1 MTDTAIGFLLLGIGI
16 VFVLGLVFALTWRLG
31 RARGRVTP
39 PEGVHMPG
47 PSWLPLAFSVGAALI
62 GAGLAF
68 RPDVEGA
75 LANWWFLI
83 PGLVIFVLSAL
94 GWVRAAGRE
103 WVETERGG
111 HHDPGRG
118 H

>member
-1 MTDTAIGFLLLGIGI
+1 MTDTAVGLLLIGIAI

-31 RARGRVTP
+31 RSRGPVVP
-39 PEGVHMPG
+39 PQGVHLPR
-47 PSWLPLAFSVGAALI
+47 PSLLPVTFSIGAALM

-75 LANWWFLI
+75 IANWWLLI
-83 PGLVIFVLSAL
+83 PGLAIFILSAL
-94 GWVRAAGRE
+94 GWVRDAGRE
-103 WVETERGG
+103 WVEVERGP
-111 HHDPGRG
+111 HHDQGE